1 MEKEDFL
8 DVVCIKGERVDL
20 CCLRTDEEAI
30 KKYTKWMNDES
41 INIWIHHN
49 SSVDQYLSEK
59 EWAEK
64 KQESGKNRFAI
75 VEKETRNLI
84 GTCGCDC
91 VDGIT
96 ANLGICIGEESG
108 RNKGYGTEVIKLLIR
123 FAFMQLNAH
132 RVQLRL
138 VARNERAHKCYQNA
152 GLRTY
157 GVQHEAVYYNGGFD
171 DLICMEILR
180 RDWDIENQLSF

>member
-1 MEKEDFL
+1 MKAKQFL
-8 DVVCIKGERVDL
+8 DIVCIKGEKIDL
-20 CCLRTDEEAI
+20 CCLRADEEAI
-30 KKYTKWMNDES
+30 KMYTKWMNDES
-41 INIWIHHN
+41 INIWLRHN

-64 KQESGKNRFAI
+64 KPEPGKNRFAI

-138 VARNERAHKCYQNA
+138 VSSNERALKCYEKA
-152 GLRTY
+152 GLKKC
-157 GVQHEAVYYNGGFD
+157 GVQHEAVYYNGGYD
-171 DLICMEILR
+171 DLLNMEILR
-180 RDWDIENQLSF
+180 EDWEVEIQLPF